1 MLQRSALLSLDP
13 AVAHGFTTR
22 HGGVSTGP
30 LTSLNL
36 ARRGGESDAALDE
49 NWARVADA
57 LGMPGAPVG
66 LASQTH
72 GVTVLDGDAAA
83 TGAGRV
89 ELGEGDALVLTAP
102 GALIAVR
109 VADCVPILLSAP
121 GAVAAVH
128 AGWRGTVAGILP
140 RALAVLTARAG
151 VGPEAVRAAI
161 GPAIGPCCYE
171 VGDEVV
177 TALLAVAPED
187 VALRPGP
194 RRPHADLRAVN
205 EALLRAAGVRQIEHV
220 GPCTRCSPD
229 HYSHRRDGEA
239 TGRLAGVIGLRGPR
253 P

>member
-1 MLQRSALLSLDP
+1 MMLQRSALLSEDP
-13 AVAHGFTTR
+13 AVVHGFTTR

-36 ARRGGESDAALDE
+36 ARRGGETDAALDQ
-49 NWARVADA
+49 NWARITAA

-66 LASQTH
+66 LGSQTH
-72 GVTVLDGDAAA
+72 GVTILDGDAT

-89 ELGEGDALVLTAP
+89 ELGEGDAIVLTKP

-128 AGWRGTVAGILP
+128 AGWRGTVAGIAE
-140 RALAVLTARAG
+140 RALAVLTERAG
-151 VGPEAVRAAI
+151 VPPDAVRAAI

-177 TALLAVAPED
+177 TALLAVAPEAI
-187 VALRPGP
+187 ALRPGP

-205 EALLRAAGVRQIEHV
+205 EALLRAAGVRQVEQV

-229 HYSHRRDGEA
+229 HYSHRREGEA
-239 TGRLAGVIGLRGPR
+239 TGRFAGVIGLRER
-253 P
+253 R

>member
-1 MLQRSALLSLDP
+1 MLQRSALLSEA
-13 AVAHGFTTR
+13 AVVHGFTTR
-22 HGGVSTGP
+22 HGGVSAGP

-36 ARRGGESDAALDE
+36 ARRGGETDAALDQ
-49 NWARVADA
+49 NWARVAAA
-57 LGMPGAPVG
+57 LGMPDAPIG

-72 GVTVLDGDAAA
+72 GVTVLDGDAA
-83 TGAGRV
+83 TGPGRS
-89 ELGEGDALVLTAP
+89 ELGEGDAIVLTRP

-128 AGWRGTVAGILP
+128 AGWRGTVAGIVE
-140 RALAVLTARAG
+140 RALHALLARAG
-151 VGPEAVRAAI
+151 VGPEQVRAAI

-177 TALLAVAPED
+177 AGLLAVAPAE

-194 RRPHADLRAVN
+194 RRAHADLRAVN
-205 EALLRAAGVRQIEHV
+205 ESLLRAAGVRQVERV

-239 TGRLAGVIGLRGPR
+239 TGRFAGVIGLRAR
-253 P
+253 S

>member
-1 MLQRSALLSLDP
+1 MLQRSALMSRDP
-13 AVAHGFTTR
+13 AVVHGFTTR

-36 ARRGGESDAALDE
+36 AQRAGESEAALAE
-49 NWARVADA
+49 NWARVAAA

-66 LASQTH
+66 LGSQTH
-72 GVTVLDGDAAA
+72 GVTVLNGDAT
-83 TGAGRV
+83 TGSGRV
-89 ELGEGDALVLTAP
+89 DLGEGDAIVLTKP

-109 VADCVPILLSAP
+109 VADCVPILLRAP

-128 AGWRGTVAGILP
+128 AGWRGTAAGIVTQ
-140 RALAVLTARAG
+140 ALAVLTARAG
-151 VGPEAVRAAI
+151 VSPAEVVAAI

-171 VGDEVV
+171 VGDEVAQ
-177 TALLAVAPED
+177 ALLAVAPAH

-205 EALLRAAGVRQIEHV
+205 EALLRAAGVREIEQV

-229 HYSHRRDGEA
+229 HFSHRREGEA
-239 TGRLAGVIGLRGPR
+239 TGRLAAVIGLRER
-253 P
+253 RV

>member
-1 MLQRSALLSLDP
+1 MLQRSALLSRDP
-13 AVAHGFTTR
+13 AVVHGFTTR

-36 ARRGGESDAALDE
+36 AQRGGETPEALDQ
-49 NWARVADA
+49 NWARVSAA
-57 LGMPGAPVG
+57 LELPGAPIG

-72 GVTVLDGDAAA
+72 GVTVLDGDAAL
-83 TGAGRV
+83 GRAGRV
-89 ELGEGDALVLTAP
+89 DLGEGDAIVLTQP

-128 AGWRGTVAGILP
+128 AGWRGTAAGIVTH
-140 RALAVLTARAG
+140 ALQALLARSGAA
-151 VGPEAVRAAI
+151 PDAVRAAI
-161 GPAIGPCCYE
+161 GPCIGSCCYE
-171 VGDEVV
+171 VGDEVAA
-177 TALLAVAPED
+177 ALAQVAPAPI
-187 VALRPGP
+187 ALRPGP

-205 EALLRAAGVRQIEHV
+205 ESLLHAAGVRQVEQV

-229 HYSHRRDGEA
+229 HFSHRRDGEA
-239 TGRLAGVIGLRGPR
+239 TGRLAGVIGLRAR